1 MPNKETSK
9 SGEWVQMKQ
18 IMVLAGMAAGFLI
31 VLSGPQSMA
40 DSGNGGSSSADCVS
54 VSADEIAELFDAWNA
69 ALQTRDPDAVVAL
82 YGPESVLVPTLSN
95 EVRLTPEA
103 KRDYFV
109 HFLEDGPEGTIDQR
123 EIRIDCNMAVDIGLY
138 TFAFA
143 DTGDVAHARYS
154 FTYGADDG
162 EWAIVSHHSSL
173 MPEPT
178 D

>member
-1 MPNKETSK
+1 
-9 SGEWVQMKQ
+9 MKQ
-18 IMVLAGMAAGFLI
+18 IVVLAGMAAGFLI
-31 VLSGPQSMA
+31 MSSGASSMA
-40 DSGNGGSSSADCVS
+40 DSGDSGSPSTDCAS
-54 VSADEIAELFDAWNA
+54 VSADEIAGLFDDWNA
-69 ALQTRDPDAVVAL
+69 ALQTRDPDTVVAL

-123 EIRIDCNMAVDIGLY
+123 EVRIGCDMAVDIGLY
-138 TFAFA
+138 TFTFA

-154 FTYGADDG
+154 FTYGFENE
-162 EWAIVSHHSSL
+162 EWSIVSHHSSL